1 MDKVEL
7 LAPAGNMIKLKT
19 AFKFG
24 ADAVYLGGNQFGLRA
39 KADNFSFDEIKEAA
53 EYAESLGKK
62 IYVTLNIQAREYDI
76 EPMVSYAKSLKDLGI
91 HGVIISDL
99 GIFNA
104 VREFVPDLDIHI
116 STQANN
122 LNSETIKYW
131 VKNGA
136 SRVNLARELSLEE
149 IKMISDKLKASDI
162 KCGLEAFVHGSMCIA
177 YSGRCLISD
186 YLASRSSNRGD
197 CAQPCRWKYS
207 VVESTR
213 PNEYMPIEEN
223 DNGTFLF
230 NSKDLC
236 MVEYIPDMVE
246 AGITSLKIEGRMKSE
261 FYTAATV
268 RAYRIAIDEYYKD
281 PAGYRD
287 NHSLH
292 NEIISELMTVSHRDY
307 STGFYLGNKGEQVY
321 GSSSYIRNTDF
332 IGTVTGC
339 NKTESRYQVI
349 FNLRGAFNKGEELE
363 FVTTE
368 RFIRKCEVTEMFN
381 GDNEPVSR
389 AANAMMETKI
399 NVPWYIEPGSIIR
412 KRKQQEE

>member
-1 MDKVEL
+1 
-7 LAPAGNMIKLKT
+7 MIQYAQKL
-19 AFKFG
+19 
-24 ADAVYLGGNQFGLRA
+24 Y
-39 KADNFSFDEIKEAA
+39 
-53 EYAESLGKK
+53 
-62 IYVTLNIQAREYDI
+62 
-76 EPMVSYAKSLKDLGI
+76 DLGV
-91 HGVIISDL
+91 HGAIISDI

-104 VREFVPDLDIHI
+104 VRENVPGLDIHI

-149 IKMISDKLKASDI
+149 IKMISDKLKISGI
-162 KCGLEAFVHGSMCIA
+162 KCDLEAFVHGSMCMA

-186 YLASRSSNRGD
+186 FLSSRSSNRGD

-236 MVEYIPDMVE
+236 MVKYIPDMID

-261 FYTAATV
+261 FYTAVTV
-268 RAYRIAIDEYYKD
+268 RAYRIALDEYYKD
-281 PAGYRD
+281 PLGYRD
-287 NHSLH
+287 NTDLH
-292 NEIISELMTVSHRDY
+292 NELLSELMSVSHRDY

-321 GSSSYIRNTDF
+321 GSASYKRDTDF
-332 IGTVTGC
+332 IGTVSYC
-339 NKTESRYQVI
+339 NKKESGYEII
-349 FNLRGAFNKGEELE
+349 FNLRGAFNKGDVLE

-368 RFIRKCEVTEMFN
+368 RYVNKHEINEMYN
-381 GDNEPVSR
+381 GEGIEIIR

-399 NVPWYIEPGSIIR
+399 NVPWYIEPGSLIR
-412 KRKQQEE
+412 KRKQVVLNSI